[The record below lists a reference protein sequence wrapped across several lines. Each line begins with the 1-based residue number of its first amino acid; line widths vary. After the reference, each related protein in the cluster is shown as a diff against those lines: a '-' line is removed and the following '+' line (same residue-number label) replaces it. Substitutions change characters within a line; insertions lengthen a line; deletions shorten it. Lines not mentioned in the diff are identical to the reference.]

1 MLCIS
6 LQIVEVH
13 RRAIM
18 LNASRLHR
26 RPACVRLFC
35 TSSSKPERLVDS
47 YLDMTCG
54 FILMGWP
61 RQFAYAGGQRRATHP
76 ILGYSPVAPMGYVA
90 TSPIPLSCNDLVWP
104 CLSLH
109 HSKKKTWEDCECPEQ
124 LMRAM
129 GLSISR
135 TWF

>member
-13 RRAIM
+13 RRTIV
-18 LNASRLHR
+18 LNASRLYR
-26 RPACVRLFC
+26 RPAGVRLFC

-54 FILMGWP
+54 FILMGWH
-61 RQFAYAGGQRRATHP
+61 RQFAYAGGNAGPHTRSWATP
-76 ILGYSPVAPMGYVA
+76 PSPRWDTLQPP
-90 TSPIPLSCNDLVWP
+90 PIPLSCNDLVWP

-109 HSKKKTWEDCECPEQ
+109 HSKKRPGRIANVQ
-124 LMRAM
+124 
-129 GLSISR
+129 SSS
-135 TWF
+135 